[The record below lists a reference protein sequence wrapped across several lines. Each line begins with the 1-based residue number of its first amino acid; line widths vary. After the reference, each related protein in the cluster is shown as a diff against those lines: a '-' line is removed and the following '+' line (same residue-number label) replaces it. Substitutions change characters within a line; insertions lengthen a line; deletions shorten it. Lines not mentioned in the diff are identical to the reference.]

1 MCHLILIHVEVSGFT
16 SWVVNG
22 PHSLPSYSPN
32 YSNHSAL
39 PWLSFPYMGFP
50 SSVMSINANCMV
62 LTRHAPGSRPACSL
76 LRTPIEAGVSQPPP
90 KKCLFATDAL
100 VGARV
105 LPIGVL
111 LTPEIG
117 IQTGSQEPGMSPLAA
132 QVKIQG
138 TWVVWRN
145 VTGAE
150 LPVCVAD
157 TASVANHY
165 HSVMVVVWFWL
176 FQFIP
181 AICVLRLTSNACI
194 RTSSGAPVKSQLL
207 LATSPLAPNH
217 SNTKMI
223 LLQGVIMHSCPQG
236 LSKDQLQLIL
246 IEFNSCGC
254 LVRKVSNAFLLKGA

>member
-1 MCHLILIHVEVSGFT
+1 MAVFPLHGVPFLCHVHKCKLYGA
-16 SWVVNG
+16 
-22 PHSLPSYSPN
+22 YSSCSRIQTCLLSPQN
-32 YSNHSAL
+32 SN
-39 PWLSFPYMGFP
+39 WGWGFP
-50 SSVMSINANCMV
+50 
-62 LTRHAPGSRPACSL
+62 
-76 LRTPIEAGVSQPPP
+76 
-90 KKCLFATDAL
+90 ATAKEMPVCHRCL

-117 IQTGSQEPGMSPLAA
+117 IRTGSQEPGMSPLVAA

-138 TWVVWRN
+138 TRAVWRN

-217 SNTKMI
+217 SNTKTI
-223 LLQGVIMHSCPQG
+223 LLQGVIMHSRPKDLAKTNCN
-236 LSKDQLQLIL
+236 LSWLSSIPV
-246 IEFNSCGC
+246 G
-254 LVRKVSNAFLLKGA
+254 V